1 MKKTWTGWGPTAD
14 QPEQHYLIEPRHL
27 AGGGDIRYVTEYLR
41 ASGWTDRSY
50 KGGQPVV
57 FDSPDRTVRIGYDP
71 HAMPGG
77 WTVSGQATGEHQPA
91 WHATLT
97 TAVPVEVVAGLTD
110 ALTKP
115 RSAHAP
121 NPWAPLEEHGWETE
135 RGQHFT
141 AVSPDRNAWLQYHQ
155 NEAGKAH
162 WWAGARTEHGR
173 AWDAVFTPTTPMHL
187 IETFS
192 AALAD
197 PQPVMRP
204 RGHVPTS
211 KWIRTTSVSV
221 RPSELGA
228 WQQARITAAR
238 AATWARHS
246 WASTRPR
253 IRKPASGAR
262 PDAAVGGARA
272 RR

>member
-50 KGGQPVV
+50 KGGLPMV

-77 WTVSGQATGEHQPA
+77 WTISGQAAEHQGE

-97 TAVPVEVVAGLTD
+97 TGVPVEIVAGLTD
-110 ALTKP
+110 TLTKT

-121 NPWAPLEEHGWETE
+121 NPWAPLEQNEWETE

-141 AVSPDRNAWLQYHQ
+141 AVSPDRNTWLQYHQ
-155 NEAGKAH
+155 NSPGQSH

-173 AWDAVFTPTTPMHL
+173 AWDAVFTSTTPMHL
-187 IETFS
+187 IEGFS

-197 PQPVMRP
+197 PTPVMRQ
-204 RGHVPTS
+204 RGHVPAT

-221 RPSELGA
+221 RPSQLGA
-228 WQQARITAAR
+228 WQQTRITAAR
-238 AATWARHS
+238 ATTWARNS
-246 WASTRPR
+246 WAARQGNKAPATGPYAS
-253 IRKPASGAR
+253 ASGTQQ
-262 PDAAVGGARA
+262 

>member
-1 MKKTWTGWGPTAD
+1 MKKQWTGWGPTAD
-14 QPEQHYLIEPRHL
+14 QPEQHYLVEPRHL
-27 AGGGDIRYVTEYLR
+27 AGGGDLRYVAEYLR
-41 ASGWTDRSY
+41 ASGWKDRSRT
-50 KGGQPVV
+50 GGPIV
-57 FDSPDRTVRIGYDP
+57 FDSPDRTIRIGFDP
-71 HAMPGG
+71 NGMPGG
-77 WTVSGQATGEHQPA
+77 WTVSGQAVGHQPA

-97 TAVPVEVVAGLTD
+97 TAVPVEVVAGFTD

-155 NEAGKAH
+155 NEPGQAH

-173 AWDAVFTPTTPMHL
+173 TWDAVFTPTTPMHL
-187 IETFS
+187 IQGFS

-197 PQPVMRP
+197 PTPVMRP
-204 RGHVPTS
+204 RGHIPAT
-211 KWIRTTSVSV
+211 KWVRTTSVSV
-221 RPSELGA
+221 RPSQLGN

-238 AATWARHS
+238 ATTWARNS
-246 WASTRPR
+246 WA
-253 IRKPASGAR
+253 AAR
-262 PDAAVGGARA
+262 PSKHAPATSPYTSAGGTQQKR
-272 RR
+272 

>member
-1 MKKTWTGWGPTAD
+1 MTRKQYPTWGAGDHA
-14 QPEQHYLIEPRHL
+14 EQHYLVEPRHL
-27 AGGGDIRYVTEYLR
+27 AGGGDIRHVSEFLR
-41 ASGWTDRSY
+41 ASGWRDRSTT
-50 KGGQPVV
+50 GGPLV
-57 FDSPDRTVRIGYDP
+57 FDRSDHLVRVAYDP
-71 HAMPGG
+71 NGQPGG
-77 WTVSGQATGEHQPA
+77 WRIRGQATATEPA
-91 WHATLT
+91 WHVTFT
-97 TAVPVEVVAGLTD
+97 RQTPVEIVAGFTD
-110 ALTKP
+110 ALTRE

-121 NPWAPLEEHGWETE
+121 NPWAPLQQQNWETE
-135 RGQHFT
+135 RAQHFT
-141 AVSPDRNAWLQYHQ
+141 AVGPDRNTWLQFHQ
-155 NEAGKAH
+155 TGPGQAH

-173 AWDAVFTPTTPMHL
+173 TWDAVFSATTPMDL
-187 IETFS
+187 VEKFS

-204 RGHVPTS
+204 RGHIPAS

-246 WASTRPR
+246 WASARPRTRP
-253 IRKPASGAR
+253 PAAAARTHATAGGA
-262 PDAAVGGARA
+262 ARA